1 MKPRS
6 AKNKGVRLQN
16 WCRDRVLEAFPALS
30 KADVKCAVM
39 GESGMD
45 LHLSTIAQEV
55 FPWAVEA
62 KNTERVQLWRYWDQ
76 CVENAEDG
84 LRPLLIIKSNNRAPV
99 AVVDAEWF
107 INQQKEDK

>member
-1 MKPRS
+1 M
-6 AKNKGVRLQN
+6 
-16 WCRDRVLEAFPALS
+16 LEAFPALS
-30 KADVKCAVM
+30 KSDVKCAVM

-45 LHLSTIAQEV
+45 LHLSAMAQEV

-62 KNTERVQLWRYWDQ
+62 KNTERVQLWRSWDQ

-84 LRPLLIIKSNNRAPV
+84 LRPLLVIKSNGRSPL